1 MIIKNFFHISKKKI
15 SVKFQQPL
23 FNNII
28 LFVVSGCFVLGFAPF
43 NYVII
48 AMLAL
53 IITTFC
59 LLQSKCIQDVLIKSY
74 IISCGFSIFG
84 FYWIVN
90 SSMYIFH
97 NYLLALLILG
107 GFTFLYTCFIF
118 PSAYLI
124 YKAPKQGY
132 LLYIYV
138 FVAWWVAD
146 ILKEYLFGGLPW
158 FRLSYLWTENL
169 YILQN
174 VAVFG
179 TFGLSFITLGLIT
192 GLFFAIN
199 STIGGYKRFLPL
211 SIMLFI
217 FGILWFYGW
226 HRVHSRIHYFGK
238 TISLRLVQPNISQA
252 DKLNPEK
259 VLHNFYNTINLTF
272 ANINDKNLDYI
283 VLPEVAFS
291 FILENYPNLY
301 NQLIKKI
308 PPKTKLIMGA
318 LRVENNQYF
327 NSAYIL
333 DKQGNRLAYYD
344 KKKLV
349 PFGEYI
355 PFSKYLPF
363 LSTFTGVSNLTQ
375 GYIDNTI
382 ILDEFSFVALICF
395 EGVFD
400 STNMGVSKIDFLLN
414 LSNEGWFDES
424 IEISQN
430 LAMYKVRAIET
441 GVTSIKVSNRGP
453 SVIINGLGQITQ
465 TTEAYS
471 QQVLD
476 AKFKLE
482 KRQTLYAN
490 INNKLMDNFI
500 IMLSGLLY
508 VIMLGLGSKRKFSY
522 A

>member
-1 MIIKNFFHISKKKI
+1 MHINKKKI
-15 SVKFQQPL
+15 STKFQQPL
-23 FNNII
+23 FNNIV
-28 LFVVSGCFVLGFAPF
+28 LFVASGCFVLGFAPF

-48 AMLAL
+48 AIIAL
-53 IITTFC
+53 VISTFC
-59 LLQSKCIQDVLIKSY
+59 LLQSKCIQDVFVKSY
-74 IISCGFSIFG
+74 IISCSLSIFG

-97 NYLLALLILG
+97 NYFLAVLILF
-107 GFTFLYTCFIF
+107 GFTLLYTCFIL

-132 LLYIYV
+132 PLYMFI
-138 FVAWWVAD
+138 FMAWWVAD
-146 ILKEYLFGGLPW
+146 ILKECLFGGLPW
-158 FRLSYLWTENL
+158 FRLSYLWTDNL

-174 VAVFG
+174 TAIFG
-179 TFGLSFITLGLIT
+179 TFGLSFVTLGLVI

-199 STIGGYKRFLPL
+199 STISGYKRFLPL
-211 SIMLFI
+211 VIMLFI

-226 HRVHSRIHYFGK
+226 HRVHTKTFYLGK
-238 TISLRLVQPNISQA
+238 TISLRLVQPNIPQA
-252 DKLNPEK
+252 DKLNPEE
-259 VLHNFYNTINLTF
+259 VLHNFYKTINLTF
-272 ANINDKNLDYI
+272 TNINDKNLDYI

-291 FILENYPNLY
+291 FIIENYPNLY

-333 DKQGNRLAYYD
+333 DSQGNRLAYYD

-363 LSTFTGVSNLTQ
+363 VSAFSGVSNLTQ

-382 ILDEFSFVALICF
+382 ILDEFSFVTLICF
-395 EGVFD
+395 EGVFN
-400 STNMGVSKIDFLLN
+400 SSNLGVSNEDFILN

-441 GVTSIKVSNRGP
+441 GVTAIKVSNRGP
-453 SVIINGLGQITQ
+453 SVIINSLGQIIQ
-465 TTEAYS
+465 TTEAYR
-471 QQVLD
+471 QQILD
-476 AKFKLE
+476 TKFKLE

-490 INNKLMDNFI
+490 INSKLMSSFVI
-500 IMLSGLLY
+500 ILSGLLY
-508 VIMLGLGSKRKFSY
+508 IIMLGFGSRRKFSY